1 MKPYYWTG
9 IVLRATHINSTYSSQ
24 PSCEKILLCVRK
36 DCYLPFRQKLRGG
49 EVKPVTQ
56 GSLESHR
63 ARVRTQK
70 SRFCALTTM
79 HRAIGKTGVKN
90 INALQNY
97 SDNQEKQNKTKQKPI
112 ATEGS
117 GTKLEPLE
125 RHPNT
130 YREDPKHG

>member
-1 MKPYYWTG
+1 MKHYYWTG
-9 IVLRATHINSTYSSQ
+9 IVLRATHINSIYSSQ

-97 SDNQEKQNKTKQKPI
+97 SDNQEKQNKTKQ
-112 ATEGS
+112 
-117 GTKLEPLE
+117 
-125 RHPNT
+125 N
-130 YREDPKHG
+130 DCN